1 MGATWSRIFLQVSG
15 SSSAILSLVI
25 GGKEHKRQGSPTQRH
40 PLHDACTKVANEHKK
55 ILDTNKINETEPE
68 KSGSK
73 FLDTLNLL
81 QNKAVAIMNNHNLNY
96 EQMAYTCA
104 MATAFIVKECQHDL
118 ALESGYATAVY
129 GFIEGCKTYPP
140 EFSDS
145 AAKKKSFFKFWK

>member
-1 MGATWSRIFLQVSG
+1 MKKGPLLVNVLAGMLIG
-15 SSSAILSLVI
+15 LSI
-25 GGKEHKRQGSPTQRH
+25 
-40 PLHDACTKVANEHKK
+40 N
-55 ILDTNKINETEPE
+55 LDTNKINETEPE

-96 EQMAYTCA
+96 EQMTYTCA